1 MRGGRLQLKRF
12 KPETNRSCGV
22 SCLRSILDLHNLSS
36 SEKEIFDYGVLF
48 EGKLNPLIA
57 LGCFAIEKGLKV
69 GYVGFNPVIF
79 KDDKE
84 ANVGVLKQRLPTYFS
99 YGRFLVER
107 AIRFLELGG
116 EVKFKI
122 PDAKDIETYLNK
134 NALVLI
140 GLRPA
145 LLDGKAGY
153 NKLHYVVAVGYDE
166 DNFFIL
172 DPSFENIRKVKK
184 LNLLA
189 AMYSRMPEIL
199 VIYK

>member
-12 KPETNRSCGV
+12 KPETNRSCVV

-79 KDDKE
+79 KDD
-84 ANVGVLKQRLPTYFS
+84 
-99 YGRFLVER
+99 
-107 AIRFLELGG
+107 
-116 EVKFKI
+116 
-122 PDAKDIETYLNK
+122 KDIETYLNK